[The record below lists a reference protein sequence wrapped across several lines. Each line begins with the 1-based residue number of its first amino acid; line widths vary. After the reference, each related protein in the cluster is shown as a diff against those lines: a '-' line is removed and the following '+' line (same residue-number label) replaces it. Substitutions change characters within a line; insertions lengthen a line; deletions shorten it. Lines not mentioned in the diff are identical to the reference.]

1 MGFID
6 KITERT
12 VRIENNN
19 TFKIIKTA
27 FVSLLP
33 VFLTGAITLTLQN
46 FPIDPVREFINSVFN
61 GFFYHFFNTVYTAT
75 YGFASLYLALSRY
88 NSLVLPFADK
98 NRIYGR

>member
-19 TFKIIKTA
+19 TFKSIKTA

-33 VFLTGAITLTLQN
+33 VFLTGAVTLALQN
-46 FPIDPVREFINSVFN
+46 FPINAVREFINSVFN
-61 GFFYHFFNTVYTAT
+61 GFSIIFSTPSIPLLT
-75 YGFASLYLALSRY
+75 
-88 NSLVLPFADK
+88 VLPRF
-98 NRIYGR
+98 ISL